1 MNSRQQV
8 DDRDIPDPRL
18 RLNQWISTTPPAT
31 LCIIIFMAL
40 FSIVNLVFSNLLNVI
55 PLFAVLHLELWRLF
69 TATFVANGLLSLI
82 FMSVSINYFAT
93 KLERAIGSLPFFLMT
108 VFIAIGISTCFVL
121 CCVTLAFNPI
131 KTYKPA
137 MVWSGS
143 GIWGTIVA
151 WSVVESKIYP
161 QIERSLFMLPWKIPS
176 KHYPVALL
184 ILLSF
189 FGFSLFLPIG
199 YVLGHLINRETISRA
214 TLQSYENS
222 NDESILSF
230 LLISRSGYVSL
241 SSAAG
246 GEALV
251 VGDNSGSNATEVEMG
266 VGSSI
271 GVTGGGHTLGTTME
285 GQVPSAVD
293 ELFVDPSEAAALAAE
308 RRLQRQQRSVE

>member
-69 TATFVANGLLSLI
+69 TATFVANGLLSL
-82 FMSVSINYFAT
+82 
-93 KLERAIGSLPFFLMT
+93 

-293 ELFVDPSEAAALAAE
+293 ELFIDPSEAAALAAE